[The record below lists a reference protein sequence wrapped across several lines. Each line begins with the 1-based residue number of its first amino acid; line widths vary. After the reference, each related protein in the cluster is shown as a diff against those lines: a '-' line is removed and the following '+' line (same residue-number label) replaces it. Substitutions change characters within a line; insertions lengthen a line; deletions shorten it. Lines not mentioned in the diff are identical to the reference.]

1 MTSQNAR
8 LAAGGRIDRTISWRF
23 TVDGEEFTGH
33 PGDTLASA
41 LIANGRIAAG
51 NSLYEG
57 RARGIMSAGVE
68 ESNAMVK
75 IAARFPGDVAESMLP
90 ATTVT
95 LVDGLK
101 AELLN
106 GLGKLDPEEDRAE
119 YDKKYVHTDVLVIGG
134 GPAGLAAAR
143 EAVRTGA
150 RVILMDDQP
159 ELGGSLLSGSTA
171 PELAETIEGKPAL
184 EWVAD
189 VEAELVSGAEST
201 VLNRTSAFGAYD
213 ANYVIAVQNR
223 TDHLSS
229 PAAPGVSRQRIWHV
243 RANQVVV
250 APGAHERPL
259 VFENND
265 RPGIILASA
274 VRSYLNRYAVAAGQR
289 VVISTTND
297 SAYALAADLRAAGV
311 KLEAVVDA
319 RPQLTAVAAAA
330 VEAGTRVLIGS
341 AVAATADGTGTASD
355 SGDGRLNAVTVRSI
369 NDDGE
374 LTSGVEQIAC
384 DLLAVSGGWSPL
396 VHLHSQRQGKL
407 RWDDELAAFVPST
420 VVPNQQTIGSGRGSF
435 ELGDCLAEGISAGAS
450 AAAAAGFSP
459 ENSDAVV
466 DPLVFS
472 EPKASA
478 PTRQLW
484 LVPGQEGTP
493 DDWHH
498 HFVDFQRDQSVA
510 DVLRSTGA
518 GMRSVE
524 HIKRYTSISTA
535 NDQGKTS
542 GVNAIG
548 VIAAALRQAGEA
560 SRGIGDIGTTTYRAP
575 FTPVAF
581 AALAGRQ
588 RGELF
593 DPARVTSVHPWHV
606 AKGALFEDVGQWK
619 RPWYYPQAGED
630 MDAAVLREC
639 AAVRDSV
646 GFMDATTLGK
656 IEIRG
661 KDAGEFLNRIYTNAF
676 KKLAPGSARY
686 GVMCMADGMIFDDGV
701 TLRLD
706 DDRYFMTTTT
716 GGAAKVLDWLEEWLQ
731 TEWPE
736 LDVHCTSVTEQ
747 WSTIAVV
754 GPKSRAVLAKVA
766 PQLAADGG
774 LEAEA
779 FPFMTFRE
787 TTLASGVQARVCRI
801 SFSGELA
808 YEINVPS
815 WYGLNTWEA
824 VAAAGAEFNITP
836 YGTETMHVLRA
847 EKGYPIVGQDT
858 DGTVTPQDA
867 GMEWVVSK
875 VKDFIGKRSYARADA
890 KREDR
895 RHLVSVLPVDKTLR
909 LPEGTQL
916 VEKGITTSPAY
927 GPVPMEGF
935 VTSSYHSAALGRSF
949 GLALIKNGRNRIGE
963 TLVAAAGDQLVDV
976 VIAETVLFDPEGTRK
991 DG

>member
-1 MTSQNAR
+1 MSSKNAR
-8 LAAGGRIDRTISWRF
+8 LATGGRIDRSITWRF
-23 TVDGEEFTGH
+23 TVDGQEFVGH
-33 PGDTLASA
+33 PGDTIASA
-41 LIANGRIAAG
+41 LLANGHINAG
-51 NSLYEG
+51 NSLYED
-57 RARGIMSAGVE
+57 RPRGIMAAGVE
-68 ESNAMVK
+68 EPNALVK
-75 IAARFPGDVAESMLP
+75 IAPRFPGHVAESMLP
-90 ATTVT
+90 ATAVS
-95 LVDGLK
+95 LVDGQNI
-101 AELLN
+101 ELLS
-106 GLGKLDPEEDRAE
+106 GLGKLDPAEDKAE
-119 YDKKYVHTDVLVIGG
+119 YDKKYVHTDVLVVGG
-134 GPAGLAAAR
+134 GVAGLAAAR

-150 RVILMDDQP
+150 RVILIDDQP
-159 ELGGSLLSGSTA
+159 ELGGSLLSASTA
-171 PELAETIEGKPAL
+171 EGLAEEIEGKPAL
-184 EWVAD
+184 EWIAD
-189 VEAELVSGAEST
+189 VEAELVSAEECT
-201 VLNRTSAFGAYD
+201 VLHRTTAFGSYD
-213 ANYVIAVQNR
+213 SNYFIAAQNR
-223 TDHLSS
+223 TDHLTV
-229 PAAPGVSRQRIWHV
+229 PAAPGVSRTRIWHI
-243 RANQVVV
+243 RAEQAVL

-265 RPGIILASA
+265 RPGIMLASA
-274 VRSYLNRYAVAAGQR
+274 VRTYLNRYAVAVGQR

-297 SAYALAADLRAAGV
+297 SAYLLAADLKAAGIPV
-311 KLEAVVDA
+311 AAVVDA
-319 RPQLTAVAAAA
+319 RPQISEKAAAA
-330 VEAGTRVLIGS
+330 VESGLRVLIGS
-341 AVAATADGTGTASD
+341 AVADTSADEA
-355 SGDGRLNAVTVRSI
+355 GRLNGVTVRSI

-374 LTSGVEQIAC
+374 LTSGVEQIAA
-384 DLLAVSGGWSPL
+384 DVLAVSGGWSPV

-407 RWDDELAAFVPST
+407 RWDDDLAAFIPSS
-420 VVPNQQTIGSGRGSF
+420 VVRDQQVVGAGRGSY
-435 ELGDCLAEGISAGAS
+435 ELQDCLAEGISAGA
-450 AAAAAGFSP
+450 AASIAAGFESATTP
-459 ENSDAVV
+459 
-466 DPLVFS
+466 S
-472 EPKASA
+472 ELTAPTASA

-484 LVPGQEGTP
+484 LVPGQTGEPGE
-493 DDWHH
+493 WHN

-524 HIKRYTSISTA
+524 HVKRYTSISTA

-548 VIAAALRQAGEA
+548 VIAAALKHGGADA
-560 SRGIGDIGTTTYRAP
+560 VPGIGEIGTTAYRAP

-593 DPARVTSVHPWHV
+593 DPARVTSIHPWHV
-606 AKGALFEDVGQWK
+606 AQGALFEDVGQWK
-619 RPWYYPQAGED
+619 RPWYYPQDGED
-630 MDAAVLREC
+630 MDTAVLREC

-661 KDAGEFLNRIYTNAF
+661 KDAGEFLNRVYTNAF

-686 GVMCMADGMIFDDGV
+686 GVMCTLDGMIFDDGV

-706 DDRYFMTTTT
+706 EDTYFMTTTT
-716 GGAAKVLDWLEEWLQ
+716 SGAAKVLDWLEEWHQ

-736 LDVHCTSVTEQ
+736 LDVVFTSVTEQ

-754 GPKSRAVLAKVA
+754 GPKSREVIAKVA
-766 PQLAADGG
+766 PQLAENGG
-774 LEAEA
+774 LEAEN

-867 GMEWVVSK
+867 GMEWIVSK
-875 VKDFIGKRSYARADA
+875 AKDFIGKRSYLRADS

-895 RHLVSVLPVDKTLR
+895 KHLVSVLPADHSLK

-916 VEKGITTSPAY
+916 VEKGIAVNPAY

-949 GLALIKNGRNRIGE
+949 GLALIQNGRNRIGE
-963 TLVAAAGDQLVDV
+963 TLQASVGDQLVDV
-976 VIAETVLFDPEGTRK
+976 VVGETVLFDAEGTRK

>member
-1 MTSQNAR
+1 VTSQNAR
-8 LAAGGRIDRTISWRF
+8 LSAGGRIDRSISWRF

-41 LIANGRIAAG
+41 LLANGRIAAG
-51 NSLYEG
+51 NSLYED
-57 RARGIMSAGVE
+57 RARGILAAGVE
-68 ESNAMVK
+68 EPNALVR
-75 IAARFPGDVAESMLP
+75 IEARFPGDVAESMLP
-90 ATTVT
+90 ATTVS

-101 AELLN
+101 AGFLN
-106 GLGKLDPEEDRAE
+106 GLGKLDPADDRAE
-119 YDKKYVHTDVLVIGG
+119 YDKKYVHTDILVIGG
-134 GPAGLAAAR
+134 GPAGLAATR
-143 EAVRTGA
+143 EAVRSGA

-171 PELAETIEGKPAL
+171 SELAETIEGKPAL

-201 VLNRTSAFGAYD
+201 VLNRTTAFGAYD

-229 PAAPGVSRQRIWHV
+229 PAAAGVSRQRIWHI
-243 RANQVVV
+243 RANQVVL

-265 RPGIILASA
+265 RPGIMLASA
-274 VRSYLNRYAVAAGQR
+274 VRSYLNRYGVAAGSR

-297 SAYALAADLRAAGV
+297 SAYALAADLRAAGIKV
-311 KLEAVVDA
+311 AAVVDA
-319 RPQLTAVAAAA
+319 RPALTPVAAAA

-341 AVAATADGTGTASD
+341 AVANTASSGEGTA
-355 SGDGRLNAVTVRSI
+355 GGRLSIVTVRSI

-374 LTSGVEQIAC
+374 LTSGIEEIAA

-407 RWDDELAAFVPST
+407 RWDEDLAAFVPAT

-435 ELGDCLAEGISAGAS
+435 ELADCLPRAS
-450 AAAAAGFSP
+450 RPEQRLRSP
-459 ENSDAVV
+459 PALS
-466 DPLVFS
+466 PPS
-472 EPKASA
+472 SPPPWRSRRRPPRPASSGWSPGRPGP
-478 PTRQLW
+478 PTT
-484 LVPGQEGTP
+484 G
-493 DDWHH
+493 HH

-593 DPARVTSVHPWHV
+593 DPARVTSIHPWHV
-606 AKGALFEDVGQWK
+606 AQGALFEDVGQWK
-619 RPWYYPQAGED
+619 RPWYYPQNGED
-630 MDAAVLREC
+630 MDEAVLREC

-686 GVMCMADGMIFDDGV
+686 GVMCLSDGMIFDDGV

-706 DDRYFMTTTT
+706 EETYFMTTTT

-754 GPKSRAVLAKVA
+754 GPKSRDVIAKVA
-766 PQLAADGG
+766 PELAANGG
-774 LEAEA
+774 LDAEA

-787 TTLASGVQARVCRI
+787 TTLASGVKARICRI

-867 GMEWVVSK
+867 GMEWIVSK
-875 VKDFIGKRSYARADA
+875 AKDFIGKRSYSRLDA
-890 KREDR
+890 QRDDR
-895 RHLVSVLPVDKTLR
+895 KHLVSVLPVDGSLR

-916 VEKGITTSPAY
+916 IEKGIPANPAY
-927 GPVPMEGF
+927 GPVPMQGF

-963 TLVAAAGDQLVDV
+963 TLVAAAGNQLVDV
-976 VIAETVLFDPEGTRK
+976 VVAETVLFDPEGTRK

>member
-1 MTSQNAR
+1 MSTQPQTAR
-8 LAAGGRIDRTISWRF
+8 LASGGRIDRSISWRF
-23 TVDGEEFTGH
+23 TVDGQEYTGH

-41 LIANGRIAAG
+41 LLANGRIRVG
-51 NSLYEG
+51 NSLYED
-57 RARGIMSAGVE
+57 RPRGIMAAGVE
-68 ESNAMVK
+68 ESNALVK
-75 IAARFPGDVAESMLP
+75 IAPRFPGHVAESMLP
-90 ATTVT
+90 ATTVS
-95 LVDGLK
+95 LVDGLS

-106 GLGKLDPEEDRAE
+106 GLGKLDPDEDRAE

-134 GPAGLAAAR
+134 GPAGLSAAR

-150 RVILMDDQP
+150 RVILIDDQP
-159 ELGGSLLSGSTA
+159 ELGGALLSGSTA
-171 PELAETIEGKPAL
+171 PALAEWVEGQPAL
-184 EWVAD
+184 DWVAD
-189 VEAELVSGAEST
+189 VEAELVSAEECT
-201 VLNRTSAFGAYD
+201 VLNRTTAFGSYD
-213 ANYVIAVQNR
+213 ANYFVAAQHR
-223 TDHLSS
+223 TDHLSG
-229 PAAPGVSRQRIWHV
+229 PAAPGVSRQRIWHI
-243 RANQVVV
+243 RAAQVIL

-265 RPGIILASA
+265 RPGIMLASA
-274 VRSYLNRYAVAAGQR
+274 VRSYLNRYGVAAGSR

-297 SAYALAADLRAAGV
+297 SAYTLAADLQAAGISV
-311 KLEAVVDA
+311 AAVIDA
-319 RPQLTAVAAAA
+319 RPALSETATAA
-330 VEAGTRVLIGS
+330 VSAGTRVLIGS
-341 AVAATADGTGTASD
+341 AVANT
-355 SGDGRLNAVTVRSI
+355 SGRDRLEGVTVRSI

-374 LTSGVEQIAC
+374 LTSGIEQLPC
-384 DLLAVSGGWSPL
+384 DLLAVSGGWSPV

-407 RWDDELAAFVPST
+407 RWDEDLAAFVPSS
-420 VVPNQQTIGSGRGSF
+420 VVPNQQVAGSGLGSF
-435 ELGDCLAEGISAGAS
+435 EPADCLAEGISAGA
-450 AAAAAGFSP
+450 AAGVAAGFSS
-459 ENSDAVV
+459 ENSGAGVATLDLEA
-466 DPLVFS
+466 PR
-472 EPKASA
+472 ASA

-484 LVPGQEGTP
+484 LVPGQTGTP

-518 GMRSVE
+518 GLRSVE

-593 DPARVTSVHPWHV
+593 DPARVTSIHPWHV
-606 AKGALFEDVGQWK
+606 ARGALFEDVGQWK
-619 RPWYYPQAGED
+619 RPWYYPQTGED

-639 AAVRDSV
+639 AAVRNSV

-661 KDAGEFLNRIYTNAF
+661 TDAGEFLNRIYTNAF

-686 GVMCMADGMIFDDGV
+686 GVMCTPDGMIFDDGV

-706 DDRYFMTTTT
+706 ADRYFMTTTT

-747 WSTIAVV
+747 WTTIAVV
-754 GPKSRAVLAKVA
+754 GPKSRAVIAKLA

-779 FPFMTFRE
+779 FPFMAFRE
-787 TTLASGVQARVCRI
+787 TTLASGVRARICRI

-815 WYGLNTWEA
+815 WFGLNTWEA

-875 VKDFIGKRSYARADA
+875 AKDFIGKRSYARKDAARADR
-890 KREDR
+890 K
-895 RHLVSVLPVDKTLR
+895 HLVSVLPVDGSLR

-916 VEKGITTSPAY
+916 VEKGISLNPAY
-927 GPVPMEGF
+927 GPVPMQGF

-949 GLALIKNGRNRIGE
+949 ALALIKNGRNRIGE
-963 TLVAAAGDQLVDV
+963 TLVAAAGNQRVDV
-976 VIAETVLFDPEGTRK
+976 IVAETVLFDPEGTRK

>member
-1 MTSQNAR
+1 
-8 LAAGGRIDRTISWRF
+8 
-23 TVDGEEFTGH
+23 
-33 PGDTLASA
+33 
-41 LIANGRIAAG
+41 
-51 NSLYEG
+51 
-57 RARGIMSAGVE
+57 
-68 ESNAMVK
+68 
-75 IAARFPGDVAESMLP
+75 
-90 ATTVT
+90 
-95 LVDGLK
+95 
-101 AELLN
+101 
-106 GLGKLDPEEDRAE
+106 
-119 YDKKYVHTDVLVIGG
+119 
-134 GPAGLAAAR
+134 
-143 EAVRTGA
+143 
-150 RVILMDDQP
+150 
-159 ELGGSLLSGSTA
+159 
-171 PELAETIEGKPAL
+171 
-184 EWVAD
+184 
-189 VEAELVSGAEST
+189 
-201 VLNRTSAFGAYD
+201 
-213 ANYVIAVQNR
+213 
-223 TDHLSS
+223 
-229 PAAPGVSRQRIWHV
+229 
-243 RANQVVV
+243 
-250 APGAHERPL
+250 
-259 VFENND
+259 
-265 RPGIILASA
+265 
-274 VRSYLNRYAVAAGQR
+274 
-289 VVISTTND
+289 
-297 SAYALAADLRAAGV
+297 
-311 KLEAVVDA
+311 
-319 RPQLTAVAAAA
+319 
-330 VEAGTRVLIGS
+330 
-341 AVAATADGTGTASD
+341 
-355 SGDGRLNAVTVRSI
+355 
-369 NDDGE
+369 
-374 LTSGVEQIAC
+374 
-384 DLLAVSGGWSPL
+384 
-396 VHLHSQRQGKL
+396 
-407 RWDDELAAFVPST
+407 
-420 VVPNQQTIGSGRGSF
+420 
-435 ELGDCLAEGISAGAS
+435 
-450 AAAAAGFSP
+450 
-459 ENSDAVV
+459 
-466 DPLVFS
+466 
-472 EPKASA
+472 
-478 PTRQLW
+478 
-484 LVPGQEGTP
+484 
-493 DDWHH
+493 
-498 HFVDFQRDQSVA
+498 
-510 DVLRSTGA
+510 
-518 GMRSVE
+518 MRSVE

-548 VIAAALRQAGEA
+548 VIAAALRTAGEA

-593 DPARVTSVHPWHV
+593 DPARVTSIHPWHV

-630 MDAAVLREC
+630 MDTAVLREC

-706 DDRYFMTTTT
+706 EETYFMTTTT

-754 GPKSRAVLAKVA
+754 GPKSREVLAKVA
-766 PQLAADGG
+766 PELAANGG

-787 TTLASGVQARVCRI
+787 TTLASGVRARVCRI

-867 GMEWVVSK
+867 GMEWIVSK
-875 VKDFIGKRSYARADA
+875 AKDFIGKRSYARVDGQ
-890 KREDR
+890 REDR
-895 RHLVSVLPVDKTLR
+895 KHLVSVLPVDGTLR

-916 VEKGITTSPAY
+916 VEKGRSTNPAY

-976 VIAETVLFDPEGTRK
+976 VVAETVLFDPEGTRK

>member
-8 LAAGGRIDRTISWRF
+8 LASGGRIDRTISWRF

-41 LIANGRIAAG
+41 LIANGRINAG
-51 NSLYEG
+51 NSLYED
-57 RARGIMSAGVE
+57 RPRGIMSAGVE

-101 AELLN
+101 AELLS

-119 YDKKYVHTDVLVIGG
+119 YDKKYVHTDVLVVGG

-150 RVILMDDQP
+150 RVMLLDDQP

-171 PELAETIEGKPAL
+171 PELVETIEGKPAL

-201 VLNRTSAFGAYD
+201 VLNRTTAFGAYD

-229 PAAPGVSRQRIWHV
+229 PAASGVSRQRIWHI
-243 RANQVVV
+243 RANQVVL

-274 VRSYLNRYAVAAGQR
+274 VRTYLNRYGVAAGRR

-297 SAYALAADLRAAGV
+297 SAYAVAADLRAAGV
-311 KLEAVVDA
+311 KVVAVVDA

-341 AVAATADGTGTASD
+341 AVANTSSQSADGRV
-355 SGDGRLNAVTVRSI
+355 DGVTVRSI

-435 ELGDCLAEGISAGAS
+435 DLADCLAEGISAGAS
-450 AAAAAGFSP
+450 AAIAAGFASAVEPSP
-459 ENSDAVV
+459 LA
-466 DPLVFS
+466 

-484 LVPGQEGTP
+484 LVPGETGTP
-493 DDWHH
+493 DDWHQH
-498 HFVDFQRDQSVA
+498 YVDFQRDQSVA

-548 VIAAALRQAGEA
+548 VIAAALRTAGEA

-593 DPARVTSVHPWHV
+593 DPARKTSIHPWHV

-619 RPWYYPQAGED
+619 RPWYYPQGGED
-630 MDAAVLREC
+630 MDTAVLREC
-639 AAVRDSV
+639 AAVRESV

-706 DDRYFMTTTT
+706 DDTYFMTTTT

-731 TEWPE
+731 TEWPD

-766 PQLAADGG
+766 PELAANGG

-787 TTLASGVQARVCRI
+787 TTLASGVRARVCRI

-867 GMEWVVSK
+867 GMEWIVSK
-875 VKDFIGKRSYARADA
+875 AKDFIGKRSYSRADGQ
-890 KREDR
+890 REDR
-895 RHLVSVLPVDKTLR
+895 KHLVSVLPVDGTLR

-916 VEKGITTSPAY
+916 VEKGRSTNPAY

-963 TLVAAAGDQLVDV
+963 TLTAAAGDQLVDV
-976 VIAETVLFDPEGTRK
+976 VVAETVLFDPEGTRK

>member
-8 LAAGGRIDRTISWRF
+8 LDAGGRIDRTISWHF
-23 TVDGEEFTGH
+23 TVDGKEFTGH

-51 NSLYEG
+51 NSLYEN

-75 IAARFPGDVAESMLP
+75 IAPRFPGDVAESMLP

-159 ELGGSLLSGSTA
+159 ELGGSLLSGSTS

-243 RANQVVV
+243 RAKQVVL

-265 RPGIILASA
+265 RPGILLASA
-274 VRSYLNRYAVAAGQR
+274 VRSYLNRYAVAAGER

-311 KLEAVVDA
+311 KLAAVVDA
-319 RPQLTAVAAAA
+319 RPQLSKVAAAA

-341 AVAATADGTGTASD
+341 AVANTATGSADGRVES
-355 SGDGRLNAVTVRSI
+355 VTVRSI

-374 LTSGVEQIAC
+374 LTSGVEEIAC

-407 RWDDELAAFVPST
+407 RWDEELAAFVPST

-435 ELGDCLAEGISAGAS
+435 ELEDCLAEGISAGA
-450 AAAAAGFSP
+450 AAAIAAGFTSETQP
-459 ENSDAVV
+459 SVIG
-466 DPLVFS
+466 

-548 VIAAALRQAGEA
+548 VIAAALRTAGEA

-593 DPARVTSVHPWHV
+593 DPARVTSIHPWHV
-606 AKGALFEDVGQWK
+606 AKDALFEDVGQWK

-754 GPKSRAVLAKVA
+754 GPKSRAVLAKLA
-766 PQLAADGG
+766 PELAADGG

-787 TTLASGVQARVCRI
+787 TTLASGVRARICRI

-867 GMEWVVSK
+867 GMEWIVSK
-875 VKDFIGKRSYARADA
+875 AKEFIGKRSYARADGQ
-890 KREDR
+890 REDR
-895 RHLVSVLPVDKTLR
+895 KHLVSVLPVNGSIR

-916 VEKGITTSPAY
+916 VEQGISTSPAY
-927 GPVPMEGF
+927 GPVPMQGF

-963 TLVAAAGDQLVDV
+963 TLVAVAGDQLVDV
-976 VIAETVLFDPEGTRK
+976 VVAETVLFDPEGTRK